1 MNKSLFVEDQAA
13 AKAEDLVKDIKQV
26 ALEMKKLRDTVRI
39 FEKQNNTSII
49 IYFRSRAY
57 KRSSMK
63 PSGKRTRPWRT
74 SGFRI

>member
-39 FEKQNNTSII
+39 FEKQNNTH
-49 IYFRSRAY
+49 RQNAT
-57 KRSSMK
+57 
-63 PSGKRTRPWRT
+63 RTLCRLTFCVVRNYP
-74 SGFRI
+74 G